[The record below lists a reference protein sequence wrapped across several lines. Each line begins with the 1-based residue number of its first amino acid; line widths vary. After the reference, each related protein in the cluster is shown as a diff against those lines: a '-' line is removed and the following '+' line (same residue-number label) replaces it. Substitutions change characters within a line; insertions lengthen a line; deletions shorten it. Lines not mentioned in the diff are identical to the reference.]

1 VSLVTK
7 LNLCDNEI
15 SEIPENIAGIGG
27 ECSQFEIR
35 NNKLKCLPS
44 SMSGLVGLKV
54 IDASNNEISEVQE
67 LDLSQLA
74 DLNLANNRLSK
85 LPNMSNLLALSRL
98 TLSNNQVE
106 LVCMC
111 YLQSN
116 CFFFI
121 LVLFIIF
128 TSFICLLFLFLFF
141 FYIYIIH
148 VCVRGG
154 DFVVVGPS
162 C

>member
-1 VSLVTK
+1 
-7 LNLCDNEI
+7 
-15 SEIPENIAGIGG
+15 
-27 ECSQFEIR
+27 
-35 NNKLKCLPS
+35 LKCLPS

-141 FYIYIIH
+141 FIYIYNT
-148 VCVRGG
+148 CVRAWGG
-154 DFVVVGPS
+154 FCS
-162 C
+162 CRSFLLVWGKFQIFGI

>member
-111 YLQSN
+111 YLQ
-116 CFFFI
+116 
-121 LVLFIIF
+121 L
-128 TSFICLLFLFLFF
+128 TASFFLFF
-141 FYIYIIH
+141 FLFSSSYSLLLY
-148 VCVRGG
+148 V
-154 DFVVVGPS
+154 FS
-162 C
+162 FFFSF